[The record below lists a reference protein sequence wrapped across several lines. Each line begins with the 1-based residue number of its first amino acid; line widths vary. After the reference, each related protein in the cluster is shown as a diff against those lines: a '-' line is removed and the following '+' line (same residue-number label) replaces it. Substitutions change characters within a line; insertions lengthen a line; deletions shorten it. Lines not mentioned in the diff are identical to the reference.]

1 MKVYHLSHK
10 KNRESIQKAGLI
22 ALSKPCGRITHGP
35 RVFVSIS
42 MKTLAFDY
50 VGYEDVDVWSFNVD
64 EKELSSDEFSSQEGH
79 FFIQNHVKKHLI
91 KLEKTF

>member
-22 ALSKPCGRITHGP
+22 ALSKPCGNIIYGP
-35 RVFVSIS
+35 RIFVSLS

-50 VGYEDVDVWSFNVD
+50 VGYKDVDVWSFEVD
-64 EKELSSDEFSSQEGH
+64 EAWVKKDEFSTQDSHYYVE
-79 FFIQNHVKKHLI
+79 NHVKKQFV
-91 KLEKTF
+91 KLVKSF